1 MPLADQIIGAESGGN
16 PNATNP
22 NSSAMGAGQFINA
35 TWLDLIGKY
44 RPDLAQGKSP
54 AQILALRS
62 DPDVSRQMVR
72 AYANENTNILG
83 NAGLPATAGNLY
95 LAHFAGPGGAVNVLK
110 ADPSTPVSQ
119 ILSPQAI
126 AANPFLRGMNAG
138 QLAAWAGGRVGGQQK
153 AQPMNPDDQSQPLNI
168 APATQTA
175 SAAMPQ
181 GSLMGILAPM
191 LARGQLPAPQNGA
204 LGLLNGGNPL
214 GSAQP
219 ANYQAAPMPSVA
231 ASPVAPT
238 MQLPQ
243 LPNGTPAAQM
253 MRAALLASLMRS
265 PGAQIT

>member
-1 MPLADQIIGAESGGN
+1 MALADQIINAESGGN
-16 PNATNP
+16 ANAANP
-22 NSSAMGAGQFINA
+22 RSSAVGPAQFINS
-35 TWLDLIGKY
+35 TWLNLIDKY

-54 AQILALRS
+54 AQILAMRS
-62 DPDVSRQMVR
+62 DPDVSSQMVR

-83 NAGLPATAGNLY
+83 DAGFPASAGNLY

-119 ILSPQAI
+119 ILSPQAV

-153 AQPMNPDDQSQPLNI
+153 AQPMNLDDQSAPLNI
-168 APATQTA
+168 APAAQTA

-181 GSLMGILAPM
+181 GGLMGILAPM
-191 LARGQLPAPQNGA
+191 LARGQLPAPQGGA
-204 LGLLNGGNPL
+204 LGFLNGGNP
-214 GSAQP
+214 SPQP
-219 ANYQAAPMPSVA
+219 TMQASPSVA
-231 ASPVAPT
+231 ASPAAPT

-265 PGAQIT
+265 PGAQPI

>member
-1 MPLADQIIGAESGGN
+1 MPLADQIINAESGGET
-16 PNATNP
+16 NATNP
-22 NSSAMGAGQFINA
+22 NSSATGPGQFINS

-62 DPDVSRQMVR
+62 DPDVSSQMVR

-119 ILSPQAI
+119 ILSPQAV
-126 AANPFLRGMNAG
+126 AANPFLKGMNAG
-138 QLAAWAGGRVGGQQK
+138 QLAQWAGGRVGGQQK

-168 APATQTA
+168 APPAQVA
-175 SAAMPQ
+175 AAQAMPQ
-181 GSLMGILAPM
+181 GGLMGILAPM
-191 LARGQLPAPQNGA
+191 LARGQLPTPQGGA
-204 LGLLNGGNPL
+204 LGFLNGSNP
-214 GSAQP
+214 SAATQP
-219 ANYQAAPMPSVA
+219 MNAQAPMPSVA
-231 ASPVAPT
+231 ASPAAPT

-265 PGAQIT
+265 PGAQPI